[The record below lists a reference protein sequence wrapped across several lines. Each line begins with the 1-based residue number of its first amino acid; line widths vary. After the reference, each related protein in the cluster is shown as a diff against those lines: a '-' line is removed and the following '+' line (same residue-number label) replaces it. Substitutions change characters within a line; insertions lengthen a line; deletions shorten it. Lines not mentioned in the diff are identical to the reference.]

1 METAKDKL
9 PSDLQVRRRS
19 VVRVAAVRFINQ
31 IDHQGSDADY
41 KRLEL
46 IRLALAYPDCRV
58 AVAVFPLINEFL
70 EAISGSEDQY
80 DFFSNELRIYLMNL
94 INRVL
99 GIDIKGRKYLG
110 SNWSGVEIL
119 ANAAD
124 RMPELV
130 REYFERALFTSIEQ
144 TFIASRLSKS
154 SEEDV
159 IKAARLIKYV
169 PGRKDQR
176 KLKQYFCYLVLPGIT
191 INGGILSQK
200 LQEVKLELCPSLW
213 ERVKR
218 LFTPKN

>member
-1 METAKDKL
+1 MSGVNQERLSTANEGKNRSEPV
-9 PSDLQVRRRS
+9 PSTKVPDIQPMAKEVSELSKSYVFDLYGVMFDS
-19 VVRVAAVRFINQ
+19 IKMDLIDRVF
-31 IDHQGSDADY
+31 G
-41 KRLEL
+41 
-46 IRLALAYPDCRV
+46 
-58 AVAVFPLINEFL
+58 
-70 EAISGSEDQY
+70 
-80 DFFSNELRIYLMNL
+80 
-94 INRVL
+94 L
-99 GIDIKGRKYLG
+99 GIDNREYLRTD
-110 SNWSGVEIL
+110 WSEVEIL
-119 ANAAD
+119 ANEAD
-124 RMPELV
+124 QMHELV